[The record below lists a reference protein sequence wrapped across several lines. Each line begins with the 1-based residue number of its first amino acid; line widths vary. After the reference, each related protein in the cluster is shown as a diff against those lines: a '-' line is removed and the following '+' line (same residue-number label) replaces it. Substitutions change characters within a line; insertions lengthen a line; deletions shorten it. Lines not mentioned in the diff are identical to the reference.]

1 MTVKPTVEQRA
12 AFERAA
18 ALIEH
23 QAEGL
28 RLTGSQTTQAA
39 LKEYGA
45 TMRRLATGAQ
55 VEVDQTDRLHLENAT
70 FVLEGIRDG
79 LLTTEFRERAAAIDK
94 DIKTLNGVVAAYNAS
109 PDA

>member
-1 MTVKPTVEQRA
+1 MTVKPTDEQRA

-18 ALIEH
+18 ALIEN

-28 RLTGSQTTQAA
+28 RLTGSQKTQAA
-39 LKEYGA
+39 LKEYAA
-45 TMRRLATGAQ
+45 TLQRLAAGAQ
-55 VEVDQTDRLHLENAT
+55 VEVSQTDRLHLENAS

-79 LLTTEFRERAAAIDK
+79 LLTTEFRERAAAIDE
-94 DIKTLNGVVAAYNAS
+94 DVKTLNGVVAAYNAS